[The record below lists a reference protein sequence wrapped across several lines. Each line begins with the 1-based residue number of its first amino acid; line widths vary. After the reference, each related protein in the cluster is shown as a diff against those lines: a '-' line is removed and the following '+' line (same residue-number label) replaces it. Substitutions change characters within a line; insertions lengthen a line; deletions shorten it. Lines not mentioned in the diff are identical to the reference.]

1 MINYNQTLPSLKAKK
16 LIPLEEQEQ
25 MNFVSWL
32 RVHKIKHIHIANERM
47 ASVVYKKKLKALGT
61 YAGFP
66 DLMIFLP
73 NKILFIEMKR
83 SDKRL
88 SRVSKEQKEWIDFL
102 DIWSENLY
110 SVSTAKVCY
119 GASEAIEFVKE
130 NL

>member
-1 MINYNQTLPSLKAKK
+1 MINYNQTLASLKAKK

-25 MNFVSWL
+25 MKFVSWL
-32 RVHKIKHIHIANERM
+32 RVKKIRHIHIANERM
-47 ASVVYKKKLKALGT
+47 CSVVYKKKLKALGT

-73 NKILFIEMKR
+73 NRTLFIEMKR

-88 SRVSKEQKEWIDFL
+88 SRVSIEQSEWLEFL
-102 DIWSENLY
+102 NLLDEG
-110 SVSTAKVCY
+110 SAKVCY
-119 GASEAIEFVKE
+119 GADEAIEFVKE

>member
-1 MINYNQTLPSLKAKK
+1 MINYNQTLSCLKAKK

-25 MNFVSWL
+25 MKFVSWL
-32 RVHKIKHIHIANERM
+32 RVKKIRHIHIANERM
-47 ASVVYKKKLKALGT
+47 CSVVYKKKLKALGT

-73 NKILFIEMKR
+73 NRTLFIEMKR

-88 SRVSKEQKEWIDFL
+88 SRVSKEQSEWLEFL
-102 DIWSENLY
+102 NLLDEG
-110 SVSTAKVCY
+110 SAKVCY
-119 GASEAIEFVKE
+119 GADEAIEFVKE

>member
-16 LIPLEEQEQ
+16 LILLEEQEQ
-25 MNFVSWL
+25 MKFVSWL
-32 RVHKIKHIHIANERM
+32 RVKKIRHIHIANERM
-47 ASVVYKKKLKALGT
+47 CSVVYKKKLKALGT

-73 NKILFIEMKR
+73 NRTLFIEMKR

-88 SRVSKEQKEWIDFL
+88 SRVSKEQSEWLEFL
-102 DIWSENLY
+102 NLLDEG
-110 SVSTAKVCY
+110 SAKVCY
-119 GASEAIEFVKE
+119 GADEAIEFVKE

>member
-25 MNFVSWL
+25 MKFVSWL
-32 RVHKIKHIHIANERM
+32 RVKKIRHIHIANERM
-47 ASVVYKKKLKALGT
+47 CSVVYKKKLKALGT

-66 DLMIFLP
+66 DLMIFLA
-73 NKILFIEMKR
+73 NRTLFIEMKR

-88 SRVSKEQKEWIDFL
+88 SRVSKEQSEWLEFL
-102 DIWSENLY
+102 NLLDEG
-110 SVSTAKVCY
+110 SAKVCY
-119 GASEAIEFVKE
+119 GADEAIEFVKE

>member
-1 MINYNQTLPSLKAKK
+1 MINYNQTLSCLKAKK

-25 MNFVSWL
+25 MKFVSWL
-32 RVHKIKHIHIANERM
+32 RVKKIRHIHIANERM
-47 ASVVYKKKLKALGT
+47 CSVVYKKKLKALGT

-73 NKILFIEMKR
+73 NRTLFIEMKR

-88 SRVSKEQKEWIDFL
+88 SRVSREQNEWLEFL
-102 DIWSENLY
+102 NLLDEG
-110 SVSTAKVCY
+110 SAKVCY
-119 GASEAIEFVKE
+119 GADEAIDFVKE

>member
-32 RVHKIKHIHIANERM
+32 RVKKIRHIHIANERM
-47 ASVVYKKKLKALGT
+47 CSVVYKKKLKALGT

-73 NKILFIEMKR
+73 NRTLFIEMKR

-88 SRVSKEQKEWIDFL
+88 SRVSKEQSEWLEFL
-102 DIWSENLY
+102 NLLDEG
-110 SVSTAKVCY
+110 SAKVCY
-119 GASEAIEFVKE
+119 GADEAIEFVKE

>member
-1 MINYNQTLPSLKAKK
+1 MINYNQTMPCLKAKK

-25 MNFVSWL
+25 MKFVSWL
-32 RVHKIKHIHIANERM
+32 RVKKIRHIHIANERM
-47 ASVVYKKKLKALGT
+47 CSVVYKKKLKALGT

-73 NKILFIEMKR
+73 NRTLFIEMKR

-88 SRVSKEQKEWIDFL
+88 SRVSIEQSEWLEFL
-102 DIWSENLY
+102 NLLDEG
-110 SVSTAKVCY
+110 SAKVCY
-119 GASEAIEFVKE
+119 GADEAIEFVKE

>member
-25 MNFVSWL
+25 MKFVSWL
-32 RVHKIKHIHIANERM
+32 RVKKIRHIHIANERM
-47 ASVVYKKKLKALGT
+47 CSVVYKKKLKALGT

-66 DLMIFLP
+66 DLMIFLA
-73 NKILFIEMKR
+73 NRTLFIEMKR

-88 SRVSKEQKEWIDFL
+88 SRVSIEQSEWLEFL
-102 DIWSENLY
+102 NLLDED
-110 SVSTAKVCY
+110 SAKVCY
-119 GASEAIEFVKE
+119 GADEAIEFVKE

>member
-25 MNFVSWL
+25 MKFVSWL
-32 RVHKIKHIHIANERM
+32 RVKKIRHIHIANERM
-47 ASVVYKKKLKALGT
+47 CSVVYKKKLKALGT

-66 DLMIFLP
+66 DLMIFLA
-73 NKILFIEMKR
+73 NRTLFIEMKR

-88 SRVSKEQKEWIDFL
+88 SRVSKEQSEWLEFL
-102 DIWSENLY
+102 NLLDEG
-110 SVSTAKVCY
+110 SAKVCY
-119 GASEAIEFVKE
+119 GADESLEFVKE

>member
-25 MNFVSWL
+25 MKFVSWL
-32 RVHKIKHIHIANERM
+32 RVKKIRHIHIANERM
-47 ASVVYKKKLKALGT
+47 CSVVYKKKLKALGT

-73 NKILFIEMKR
+73 NRTLFIEMKR

-88 SRVSKEQKEWIDFL
+88 SRVSKEQSEWLEFL
-102 DIWSENLY
+102 NLLDEG
-110 SVSTAKVCY
+110 SAKVCY
-119 GASEAIEFVKE
+119 GADEAIEFVKE

>member
-1 MINYNQTLPSLKAKK
+1 MINYNQTMSCLKAKK

-25 MNFVSWL
+25 MKFVSWL
-32 RVHKIKHIHIANERM
+32 RVKKIRHIHIANERM
-47 ASVVYKKKLKALGT
+47 CSVVYKKKLKALGT

-73 NKILFIEMKR
+73 NRTLFIEMKR

-88 SRVSKEQKEWIDFL
+88 SRVSKEQSEWLEFL
-102 DIWSENLY
+102 NLLDEG
-110 SVSTAKVCY
+110 SAKVCY
-119 GASEAIEFVKE
+119 GADEAIEFVKE

>member
-1 MINYNQTLPSLKAKK
+1 MVNYNQTLPSLKAKK

-25 MNFVSWL
+25 MKFVSWL
-32 RVHKIKHIHIANERM
+32 RVKKIRHIHIANERM
-47 ASVVYKKKLKALGT
+47 CSVVYKKKLKALGT

-73 NKILFIEMKR
+73 NRTLFIEMKR

-88 SRVSKEQKEWIDFL
+88 SRVSKEQSEWLEFL
-102 DIWSENLY
+102 NLLDEG
-110 SVSTAKVCY
+110 SAKVCY
-119 GASEAIEFVKE
+119 GADEAIEFVKE

>member
-25 MNFVSWL
+25 MKFVSWL
-32 RVHKIKHIHIANERM
+32 RVKKIRHIHIANERM
-47 ASVVYKKKLKALGT
+47 CSVVYKKKLKALGT

-73 NKILFIEMKR
+73 NRTLFIEMKR

-88 SRVSKEQKEWIDFL
+88 SRVSIEQSEWLEFL
-102 DIWSENLY
+102 NLLDEG
-110 SVSTAKVCY
+110 SAKVCY
-119 GASEAIEFVKE
+119 GADEAIEFVKD

>member
-32 RVHKIKHIHIANERM
+32 RVKKIRHIHIANERM
-47 ASVVYKKKLKALGT
+47 CSVVYKKKLKALGT

-66 DLMIFLP
+66 DLMIFLA
-73 NKILFIEMKR
+73 NRTLFIEMKR

-88 SRVSKEQKEWIDFL
+88 SRVSKEQSEWLEFL
-102 DIWSENLY
+102 NLLDEG
-110 SVSTAKVCY
+110 SAKVCY
-119 GASEAIEFVKE
+119 GADEAIEFVKE

>member
-25 MNFVSWL
+25 MKFVSWL
-32 RVHKIKHIHIANERM
+32 RVKKIRHIHIANERM
-47 ASVVYKKKLKALGT
+47 CSVVYKKKLKALGT

-66 DLMIFLP
+66 DLMIFLA
-73 NKILFIEMKR
+73 NRTLFIEMKR

-88 SRVSKEQKEWIDFL
+88 SRVSIEQSEWLEFL
-102 DIWSENLY
+102 NLLDEG
-110 SVSTAKVCY
+110 SAKVCY
-119 GASEAIEFVKE
+119 GADEAIEFVKE

>member
-25 MNFVSWL
+25 MKFVSWL
-32 RVHKIKHIHIANERM
+32 RVKKIRHIHIANERM
-47 ASVVYKKKLKALGT
+47 CSVVYKKKLKALGT

-66 DLMIFLP
+66 DLMIFLA
-73 NKILFIEMKR
+73 NRTLCIEMKR

-88 SRVSKEQKEWIDFL
+88 SRVSKEQSEWLEFL
-102 DIWSENLY
+102 NLLDEG
-110 SVSTAKVCY
+110 SAKVCY
-119 GASEAIEFVKE
+119 GADEAIEFVKE

>member
-1 MINYNQTLPSLKAKK
+1 MINYNQTMPSLKAKK

-25 MNFVSWL
+25 MKFVSWL
-32 RVHKIKHIHIANERM
+32 RVKKIKHIHIANERM
-47 ASVVYKKKLKALGT
+47 CSVVYKKKLKALGT

-73 NKILFIEMKR
+73 NRTLFIEMKR

-88 SRVSKEQKEWIDFL
+88 SRVSKEQNEWLEFL
-102 DIWSENLY
+102 NLLDEG
-110 SVSTAKVCY
+110 SAKVCY
-119 GASEAIEFVKE
+119 GADEAIEFVKE

>member
-1 MINYNQTLPSLKAKK
+1 MINYNQTLSCLKAKK

-25 MNFVSWL
+25 MRFVTWL
-32 RVHKIKHIHIANERM
+32 RVNKIRHIHIANERM
-47 ASVVYKKKLKALGT
+47 CSVVYKKKLKALGT

-73 NKILFIEMKR
+73 NRTLFIEMKR

-88 SRVSKEQKEWIDFL
+88 SRVSKEQSEWLEFL
-102 DIWSENLY
+102 NLLDEG
-110 SVSTAKVCY
+110 SAKVCY
-119 GASEAIEFVKE
+119 GADEAIDFVKE

>member
-1 MINYNQTLPSLKAKK
+1 MINYNQTLACLKAKK

-25 MNFVSWL
+25 MKFVSWL
-32 RVHKIKHIHIANERM
+32 RVKKIRHIHIANERM
-47 ASVVYKKKLKALGT
+47 CSVVYKKKLKALGT

-73 NKILFIEMKR
+73 NRTLFIEMKR

-88 SRVSKEQKEWIDFL
+88 SRVSIEQSEWLEFL
-102 DIWSENLY
+102 NLLDEG
-110 SVSTAKVCY
+110 SAKVCY
-119 GASEAIEFVKE
+119 GADEAIEFVKE

>member
-25 MNFVSWL
+25 MKFVSWL
-32 RVHKIKHIHIANERM
+32 RVKKIRHIHIANERM
-47 ASVVYKKKLKALGT
+47 CSVVYKKKLKALGT

-73 NKILFIEMKR
+73 NRTLFIEMKR

-88 SRVSKEQKEWIDFL
+88 SRVSKEQNEWLEFLNLIDEG
-102 DIWSENLY
+102 S
-110 SVSTAKVCY
+110 AKVCY
-119 GASEAIEFVKE
+119 GADEAIEFVKE

>member
-1 MINYNQTLPSLKAKK
+1 MINYNQTMSCLKAKK

-25 MNFVSWL
+25 MKFVSWL
-32 RVHKIKHIHIANERM
+32 RVKKIRHIHIANERM
-47 ASVVYKKKLKALGT
+47 CSVVYKKKLKALGT

-73 NKILFIEMKR
+73 NRTLFIEMKR

-88 SRVSKEQKEWIDFL
+88 SRVSIEQSEWLEFL
-102 DIWSENLY
+102 NLLDEG
-110 SVSTAKVCY
+110 SAKVCY
-119 GASEAIEFVKE
+119 GADEAIEFVKE